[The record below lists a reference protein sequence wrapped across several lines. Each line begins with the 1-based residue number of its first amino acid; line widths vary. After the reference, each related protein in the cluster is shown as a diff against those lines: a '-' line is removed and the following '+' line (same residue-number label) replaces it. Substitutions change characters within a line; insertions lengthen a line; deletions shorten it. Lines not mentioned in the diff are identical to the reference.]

1 MGVVTAKDILQEKFF
16 VFNGVSSIDFRLIC
30 SGGGTFSAPKRAY
43 ETVNIPGRNGSLLL
57 DKGYYN
63 DGEIE
68 FKDVGFIPETVYQ
81 ESDTALRLMGVRE
94 WLLQPIG
101 YKRLECS
108 WQPDEY
114 RMAYLSKDF
123 DPDLLDG
130 LNGGTV
136 DLTFTCKP
144 QRFLKSGEN
153 EIVVPED
160 GLELINPTAF
170 DATPLITVTGSG
182 TFAIVNSDGI
192 FYVTTDRDA
201 IIDCDLMDVYNSEG
215 SNLNANSMFTL
226 PDGEDKIHLSAGT
239 NYLLYDGF
247 TEVTIVCRWWRI

>member
-1 MGVVTAKDILQEKFF
+1 MGVTVTKDILQEKYFI
-16 VFNGVSSIDFRLIC
+16 FNGTSSVDFRLIC

-63 DGEIE
+63 DGEVE

-81 ESDTALRLMGVRE
+81 ENDTALRLVSIRE

-114 RMAYLSKDF
+114 RLGYISKDF
-123 DPDLLDG
+123 DPDMLDG
-130 LNGGTV
+130 LNGGTI

-153 EIVVPED
+153 EVNVSN
-160 GLELINPTAF
+160 GMVLINPTAF
-170 DATPLITVTGSG
+170 DATPLIAVTGSG
-182 TFAIVNSDGI
+182 TITITNNDGEFKI
-192 FYVTTDRDA
+192 KTDRDA
-201 IIDCDLMDVYNSEG
+201 IIDCDLMDVYSSSG
-215 SNLNANSMFTL
+215 SNLNSNSKFTL
-226 PDGEDKIHLSAGT
+226 PDGDDKIHLAAGT
-239 NYLLYDGF
+239 NTFTYDGF
-247 TEVTIVCRWWRI
+247 TKVTIVCRWWRI